1 MLFGILVFC
10 DSLMY
15 EIIYEF
21 LYAID
26 SPGIV
31 FGYWALDLIIIEII
45 EETVRSSQNYVSW

>member
-1 MLFGILVFC
+1 MFIWILVFG

-31 FGYWALDLIIIEII
+31 FGYWALDLLIMEII
-45 EETVRSSQNYVSW
+45 EEPVRSSQNYVSW